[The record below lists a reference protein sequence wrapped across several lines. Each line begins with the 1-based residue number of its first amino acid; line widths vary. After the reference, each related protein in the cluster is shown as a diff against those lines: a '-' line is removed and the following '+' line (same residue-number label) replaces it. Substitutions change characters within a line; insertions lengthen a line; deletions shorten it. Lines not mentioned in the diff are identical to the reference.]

1 MQILTTEAEIRAA
14 IATMNPVARV
24 AAQNLA
30 GYLLENPATLQ
41 NQGECNR
48 AFVASVAFAMQ
59 QAGWDT
65 SNDRRVHEFF
75 ENHGEAVSNVSI
87 SIVCFAVDQAERRRK
102 WGWLGKAGAFV
113 AGAFLSSLFG

>member
-14 IATMNPVARV
+14 IATMNPVARI

-30 GYLLENPATLQ
+30 NYLLENPITIQSEDGLHK
-41 NQGECNR
+41 
-48 AFVASVAFAMQ
+48 AFLGSVGFAMQ

-65 SNDRRVHEFF
+65 SDEKRVRDFF
-75 ENHGEAVSNVSI
+75 ENHGEAISNVSI
-87 SIVCFAVDQAERRRK
+87 SIVMFAFNQEEKRRK

-113 AGAFLSSLFG
+113 AGALISSLFG